1 MRLLV
6 MDLDLGVDEPMVS
19 YAYRSDL
26 ASLTEPRVSF
36 GAGYRRF
43 MAAAEHEELD
53 VVCAHC
59 RKPFRSE
66 ILAPNT
72 EQAGFK
78 CPHCR
83 LYMPL
88 ERAETGNAGPI
99 TTPADATA

>member
-1 MRLLV
+1 MCLLV
-6 MDLDLGVDEPMVS
+6 IDLDLGVDEPTVS

-26 ASLTEPRVSF
+26 ASLTEPRSSF
-36 GAGYRRF
+36 GAGYRRS
-43 MAAAEHEELD
+43 MAAQHEELD

-72 EQAGFK
+72 GQAGFK

-88 ERAETGNAGPI
+88 GRAETDDTGPV
-99 TTPADATA
+99 TPADATA

>member
-6 MDLDLGVDEPMVS
+6 MDLDLGVDEPTVS
-19 YAYRSDL
+19 YAYRCDL
-26 ASLTEPRVSF
+26 TSLTEPRSSF
-36 GAGYRRF
+36 GAGYGRS

-72 EQAGFK
+72 GQAGFK

-88 ERAETGNAGPI
+88 GRAETDDTGPV
-99 TTPADATA
+99 TPADATA

>member
-1 MRLLV
+1 
-6 MDLDLGVDEPMVS
+6 MVS

-26 ASLTEPRVSF
+26 ASLTEPPNAI
-36 GAGYRRF
+36 GAGYRRPP
-43 MAAAEHEELD
+43 MAAEQDELD
-53 VVCAHC
+53 VVCVHC

-88 ERAETGNAGPI
+88 DRAETDDAGPA
-99 TTPADATA
+99 TPADAPA